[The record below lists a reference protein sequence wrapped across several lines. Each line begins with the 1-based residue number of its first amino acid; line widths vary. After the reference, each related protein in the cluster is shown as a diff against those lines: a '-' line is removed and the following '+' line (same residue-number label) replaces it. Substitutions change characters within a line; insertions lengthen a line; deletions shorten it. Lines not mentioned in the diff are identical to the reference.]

1 MIDTVLF
8 DLDETLLDRAGSLQD
23 FVKWQANGMLRNSI
37 QDVEEFCNRFIE
49 LDSNGAVWKDQVY
62 TQLVEEFNITDWS
75 VSELLTSYE
84 LCFSGFCRFIP
95 NALSA
100 IESLHDKG
108 YKLGLVS
115 NGKTPF
121 QERNFNAL
129 GVSHLFGS
137 VVVSEAVGFRKPEP
151 EIFMLACKA
160 LDTAPENVV
169 FVGDNPV
176 ADIEGANSSGMYT
189 VYIPRY
195 YGRECMAADAV
206 CTDYTH
212 LVAIVENA
220 T

>member
-1 MIDTVLF
+1 MKDTVLF

-23 FVKWQANGMLRNSI
+23 FVTWQANGMLRSSI
-37 QDVEEFCNRFIE
+37 RDVEEYCNRFQE

-62 TQLVEEFNITDWS
+62 LQLVQEFNIADWS
-75 VSELLTSYE
+75 VAELLASYE
-84 LCFSGFCRFIP
+84 LCFSGFCKFIP
-95 NALSA
+95 NALEA
-100 IESLHDKG
+100 IESLHNKG

-121 QERNFNAL
+121 QERNFKAL

-151 EIFMLACKA
+151 EIFILACNE

-169 FVGDNPV
+169 FVGDNPT
-176 ADIEGANSSGMYT
+176 ADIQGAKSLGMYT
-189 VYIPRY
+189 VYIPRH
-195 YGRECMAADAV
+195 YGQECVAASAI
-206 CTDYTH
+206 CTNYTH
-212 LVAIVENA
+212 LASIVENA